1 MADIE
6 KITKLTDNPFLN
18 LYQLDGKNSKGFEA
32 RYYAASRAKKERD
45 LKLCSGRNDPDGVL
59 IYSLYGPAHDQVV
72 LIRQFR
78 YPIGDFVYEFPAG
91 LVEKDEDI
99 YQAAAR
105 EMHEETGLD
114 LEILPCDP
122 LFEAPRFTT
131 VGLTDESDA
140 IVYGYASG
148 TVSSLYQEKSEEIEV
163 VIADREKV
171 RKIMRTQRVSAMCA
185 YQLMHFISDP
195 EPFGFLKESHDA

>member
-18 LYQLDGKNSKGFEA
+18 LYQLDGKNSKGFA
-32 RYYAASRAKKERD
+32 SRYYAASRAKNEQD
-45 LKLCSGRNDPDGVL
+45 LKLWSGQNDPDGVL

-78 YPIGDFVYEFPAG
+78 YPIGDYVYEFPAG
-91 LVEKDEDI
+91 LVEKGENI

-171 RKIMRTQRVSAMCA
+171 RKIMRTQRMSAMCA

-195 EPFGFLKESHDA
+195 EPFGFLKSGKIS